1 MKHPNLRHYSTEKIS
16 HRVLYALTAVTAV
29 VFSLFYFVDFD
40 HPFYDNPEYNAPKFT
55 GLLIA
60 FIVFFVAAS
69 VLTGF
74 VALAV
79 SIRKNGRAGGIVN
92 GIHTARITST
102 IVAFTALLL
111 IITFVRKYYFVCIF
125 ATYISWNSI
134 RNNVA
139 NIRQDSN
146 K

>member
-29 VFSLFYFVDFD
+29 VFCLFYFVDFD

-55 GLLIA
+55 GLLIG

-74 VALAV
+74 VALAI
-79 SIRKNGRAGGIVN
+79 SIRKNGRAGGVVN
-92 GIHTARITST
+92 GIHTARITSA

-111 IITFVRKYYFVCIF
+111 IITFVL
-125 ATYISWNSI
+125 
-134 RNNVA
+134 
-139 NIRQDSN
+139 
-146 K
+146 